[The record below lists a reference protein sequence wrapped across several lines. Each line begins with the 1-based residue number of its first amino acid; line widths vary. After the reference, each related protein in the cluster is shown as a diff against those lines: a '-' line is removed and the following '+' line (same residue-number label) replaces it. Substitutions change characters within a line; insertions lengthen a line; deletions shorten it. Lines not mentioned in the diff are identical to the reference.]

1 MSRIGENQLNQLAKQ
16 LLHDYDLR
24 NPGTAFES
32 GLVLGLEDAWR
43 LQNTVADLREA
54 RGEKVVGYKIGCVS
68 EQNQKM
74 MGLTHPVWGRLWST
88 EQYDDQIELSRS
100 IFANLAVEAEFAL
113 TLSHAIEPNNKDN
126 ALIAQSVESIFPV
139 LELHNLILRGDPP
152 NGHELIANNAIH
164 AGVVS
169 GKRIANPQTALETNL
184 ELVYDGTTIDSWSGI
199 RWPTDFLSP
208 VCWLV
213 SNLGREGRQL
223 KEGDTILIGALG
235 PPLAVENVQRVEV
248 RSSAFGAVGATFA

>member
-1 MSRIGENQLNQLAKQ
+1 M
-16 LLHDYDLR
+16 
-24 NPGTAFES
+24 
-32 GLVLGLEDAWR
+32 
-43 LQNTVADLREA
+43 
-54 RGEKVVGYKIGCVS
+54 
-68 EQNQKM
+68 
-74 MGLTHPVWGRLWST
+74 
-88 EQYDDQIELSRS
+88 
-100 IFANLAVEAEFAL
+100 
-113 TLSHAIEPNNKDN
+113 
-126 ALIAQSVESIFPV
+126 ESIFPV